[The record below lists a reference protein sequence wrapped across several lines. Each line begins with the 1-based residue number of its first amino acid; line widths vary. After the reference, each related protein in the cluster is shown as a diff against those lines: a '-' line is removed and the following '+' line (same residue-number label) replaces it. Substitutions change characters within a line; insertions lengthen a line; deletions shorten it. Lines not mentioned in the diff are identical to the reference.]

1 MMKNENIVFRSF
13 RMNMDNPQHV
23 KVNEILSNIDKDVCK
38 SKNQFVID
46 AIEFYVDQYGKETFT
61 KNEEGTRH
69 YIRIEDLEKIKKE
82 IEEAVLTESRR
93 EVIRILGTAVSGRG
107 IYQTAVQPA
116 ANEATEI
123 DDEPEDDEVVS
134 GLASGWMPEM

>member
-1 MMKNENIVFRSF
+1 MKNDNIVFRSF

-23 KVNEILSNIDKDVCK
+23 KVNEILCNIDKDVCK

-46 AIEFYVDQYGKETFT
+46 AIEFYVDHYGKESFT

-69 YIRIEDLEKIKKE
+69 YIRIEDLEKIKAE

-107 IYQTAVQPA
+107 IYQSTVQPVN
-116 ANEATEI
+116 NEPLEI
-123 DDEPEDDEVVS
+123 EDDPEDDDVVS
-134 GLASGWMPEM
+134 GLASSWMPEM